1 MSDEASDAL
10 RDCLRAMADQELL
23 VSVTA
28 GTAPTGWG
36 ASTTSSI
43 GLEKVFVKR
52 LPLTDI
58 ETAHPYS
65 TRNHFELPTFY
76 SYGVGSA
83 GFGAWRELAALQAM
97 SGVRGFPVHLHHRV
111 MPRSSAPQ
119 SLPWSETEY
128 VDYWGGSPAVG
139 RYLRARNSATQE
151 LWIVLEHAG
160 SRADL
165 WLAQNPKGVNEVLGQ
180 VFAAIAELR
189 TRHVVHFDAHM
200 GNIVTDG
207 DNCRL
212 VDFGLAMSAD
222 MELSSNEQKF
232 LGGHDH
238 YDYGVVLAHLGMML
252 AVTLGE
258 EPSSQM
264 LRHHL
269 DELET
274 LNGRCPPALL
284 GALDRYRHPVQYM
297 AHFFERIR
305 QPDKHSTY
313 NDQVFAELLL
323 ECGVIA

>member
-1 MSDEASDAL
+1 
-10 RDCLRAMADQELL
+10 
-23 VSVTA
+23 
-28 GTAPTGWG
+28 
-36 ASTTSSI
+36 
-43 GLEKVFVKR
+43 
-52 LPLTDI
+52 
-58 ETAHPYS
+58 
-65 TRNHFELPTFY
+65 
-76 SYGVGSA
+76 
-83 GFGAWRELAALQAM
+83 
-97 SGVRGFPVHLHHRV
+97 
-111 MPRSSAPQ
+111 MPRSSVPR
-119 SLPWSETEY
+119 SLPWREEEY

-139 RYLRARNSATQE
+139 RYLKTRNSATQE

-165 WLAQNPKGVNEVLGQ
+165 WLAQNPEGVNEVLGQ

-189 TRHVVHFDAHM
+189 TRHVVHFDPHM

-207 DNCRL
+207 DRCRL

-222 MELSSNEQKF
+222 MELSLGEQTF
-232 LGGHDH
+232 LGDHDH

-252 AVTLGE
+252 AVTLGQ

-269 DELET
+269 DELEA

-297 AHFFERIR
+297 VDFFERIR

-313 NDQVFAELLL
+313 KDQVFADLLL